1 MPLLIC
7 EYWPNN
13 MTGQGVKM
21 KQLHDKIDK
30 KILFHTVLWKA
41 TFSNTK
47 VFFRLN
53 IKSVSSTFVCLF
65 CFRSW
70 ATTSHEVKLA
80 QPLEPRWL
88 TSRMVLVLH
97 SNAKHLV
104 LPPPKSCLSW
114 QKPPRRQD
122 HSDFRWYSDLFI
134 LHGVNLTV
142 ETNKRAREMY
152 FDKPL
157 YGHFYILLLPLD
169 GKSSDQQVKRRN
181 TRRLVSFI

>member
-1 MPLLIC
+1 
-7 EYWPNN
+7 
-13 MTGQGVKM
+13 
-21 KQLHDKIDK
+21 
-30 KILFHTVLWKA
+30 
-41 TFSNTK
+41 
-47 VFFRLN
+47 
-53 IKSVSSTFVCLF
+53 
-65 CFRSW
+65 
-70 ATTSHEVKLA
+70 
-80 QPLEPRWL
+80 
-88 TSRMVLVLH
+88 MVLVLH

-169 GKSSDQQVKRRN
+169 GKSSDQQVKRRKHPKAQFALKL
-181 TRRLVSFI
+181 RHHFRLYKKERLSSKLWTIIKTFKKKLEKNLLC

>member
-1 MPLLIC
+1 MFNWLKLSQLIS
-7 EYWPNN
+7 YATWQYFFKF
-13 MTGQGVKM
+13 GYY
-21 KQLHDKIDK
+21 QL
-30 KILFHTVLWKA
+30 
-41 TFSNTK
+41 
-47 VFFRLN
+47 
-53 IKSVSSTFVCLF
+53 FVCLF
-65 CFRSW
+65 VFV
-70 ATTSHEVKLA
+70 HG
-80 QPLEPRWL
+80 QPPPTKSNWEPKWL

-97 SNAKHLV
+97 SNTKHLV

-157 YGHFYILLLPLD
+157 YGYFYILLLPLD

-181 TRRLVSFI
+181 TRRLDSY